1 MTIECIQ
8 KERTRLFNLK
18 LEEQRNFLE
27 RQRVLREIRLKEER
41 KKADL
46 IKKDQE
52 HRRKI
57 EQQRQV
63 QKELAMQEELE
74 DEEDKRL
81 ATLTSLQLQSRS
93 QSPGSWSPESG
104 VRLPPL
110 LYSTHA
116 SFARRLGFD
125 TRPI

>member
-52 HRRKI
+52 HRRYSH
-57 EQQRQV
+57 
-63 QKELAMQEELE
+63 AP
-74 DEEDKRL
+74 
-81 ATLTSLQLQSRS
+81 SR
-93 QSPGSWSPESG
+93 
-104 VRLPPL
+104 
-110 LYSTHA
+110 
-116 SFARRLGFD
+116 FD
-125 TRPI
+125 RVVAFQTMRSEVIN